1 MYCLLWVEYSVRELH
16 IMLFSISEFHKEW
29 SSKGHAFLA
38 SVNETTFRHAPFI
51 SMTFLTH
58 IMPF

>member
-1 MYCLLWVEYSVRELH
+1 
-16 IMLFSISEFHKEW
+16 MLFSISEFHKEW

>member
-1 MYCLLWVEYSVRELH
+1 MYYLFWVEYSVRELH
-16 IMLFSISEFHKEW
+16 ITLFSISEFHKEW

-38 SVNETTFRHAPFI
+38 GVNETTLRHALSIF
-51 SMTFLTH
+51 MTFLTH